1 MIVADEV
8 WKTYRHELHRFVAS
22 RVGSSDVSED
32 LVHEV
37 LVRAYTRHDQ
47 LSDPG
52 KLRAWLYSI
61 TRNVIIDYYR
71 AQRPLDPLPDDLSDA
86 ADENAP
92 TAEQQLANCLEP
104 LIRQLPEEYA
114 EALLLSDIDG
124 VPQASVAEKSGLSVS
139 GAKSRIQR
147 ARVMLREAVLEC
159 CRLEFDN
166 QGRVADYERHDAAA
180 RSSCASS
187 PARKDKSRTGRSRK
201 QP

>member
-8 WKTYRHELHRFVAS
+8 WKTYRQELHRFVAS
-22 RVGSSDVSED
+22 RVGGKDVSED

-47 LSDPG
+47 LTDPA

-61 TRNVIIDYYR
+61 TRNVIVDYFR
-71 AQRPLDPLPDDLSDA
+71 AQRPHDPLPDNLPDA
-86 ADENAP
+86 ADDNAP
-92 TAEQQLANCLEP
+92 NAEQQLASCLEP

-124 VPQASVAEKSGLSVS
+124 MPQANIAEKFDLSLS

-147 ARVMLREAVLEC
+147 ARKMLRGAVLEC
-159 CRLEFDN
+159 CRLEFDTE
-166 QGRVADYERHDAAA
+166 GRVADFDRHDE
-180 RSSCASS
+180 RSISCKPKSS
-187 PARKDKSRTGRSRK
+187 S
-201 QP
+201 

>member
-8 WKTYRHELHRFVAS
+8 WKSYRQELHRFVAS
-22 RVGSSDVSED
+22 RVGGGDVSED

-37 LVRAYTRHDQ
+37 LVRAWTRHDQ
-47 LSDPG
+47 LSDPD

-71 AQRPLDPLPDDLSDA
+71 AQRPHDPLPDDLPDA

-92 TAEQQLANCLEP
+92 TAEQQLASCLAP

-114 EALLLSDIDG
+114 QALLLSDIDG
-124 VPQASVAEKSGLSVS
+124 VPQANIAEKFDLSVS

-147 ARVMLREAVLEC
+147 ARKMLREAVLEC
-159 CRLEFDN
+159 CRLEFDTE
-166 QGRVADYERHDAAA
+166 GRVADYERHDA
-180 RSSCASS
+180 RPPSCA
-187 PARKDKSRTGRSRK
+187 PGKPGRRSRN
-201 QP
+201 